1 MAYRNHPTRYLIV
14 KDPGRLG
21 PGPPH
26 SAARREPRVV
36 TPGRPPCQHL
46 FSTSRI
52 AVRVAV
58 ALPVSRSG
66 GAFLRVPV
74 RPVNTFF
81 QLGALRFRVAPRAP
95 VSRSGGAIYPTA
107 FGPSTP
113 FFKLP
118 GNHSSPD
125 RASGFPSC
133 GGALLRVPADTVNT
147 FFQLPRAALSRRPPC
162 PGFPKR
168 RGYIPDRIRPVNT
181 FFQASGESSSPGPRF
196 RLPVVRRCASTP
208 PRRHR
213 QHVFSIFPRG
223 YAFSQSPVAVF
234 RSGEWLSTWG
244 GPARQ
249 VKYCPRFWC
258 SPKHHLF
265 QMFVNHTFPGP
276 THSA

>member
-66 GAFLRVPV
+66 GRFYASPSGPSTLFFNLARFAFAS
-74 RPVNTFF
+74 RPV
-81 QLGALRFRVAPRAP
+81 LRFHEAEGLFTRPRSARQHLFSSSRGIILPRTALPAFRRAEERFYASPQTPSTRFFNFRAPRFRAARRAP

-107 FGPSTP
+107 SGPSTP

-118 GNHSSPD
+118 GNRLPPD

-133 GGALLRVPADTVNT
+133 GGALLRRPDDTVNT
-147 FFQLPRAALSRRPPC
+147 F
-162 PGFPKR
+162 
-168 RGYIPDRIRPVNT
+168 
-181 FFQASGESSSPGPRF
+181 
-196 RLPVVRRCASTP
+196 
-208 PRRHR
+208 
-213 QHVFSIFPRG
+213 FSIFPRG

-234 RSGEWLSTWG
+234 RSGEWLSTWS

-276 THSA
+276 THNA